1 MKPII
6 CALVFTALITGQPLP
21 ISAPEQVGLSSER
34 LNRIH
39 KLLDQ
44 MVADGK
50 RAGAITLIARNGK
63 IVDWKTYGYRDLAR
77 RLPMEKDTICRI
89 WSMTKIVTSVAA
101 MMLIEEGKMSLSD
114 PVEKYIPELQGLK
127 VLKGGT
133 ADQPELEDAVR
144 RVTVKHLLTHTS
156 GLTYGFGDPV
166 MAQLYN
172 GKKVFDNSSLKSF
185 IGKVA
190 TLPLAAQPGEKFNY
204 GISTDVLGYLIE
216 VVSGMPFDQFVQ
228 NRILAPLRMNDT
240 HFQVPKE
247 KVTRLAKTYT
257 IREGRL
263 VENPP
268 NDSMGEINPEVPYG
282 GMSLYSTI
290 GDYARFGQMLLNGGQ
305 LDGVRLLGRKTVE
318 LMTVNHLNNLAVP
331 YSDKNGAYGFGLGGT
346 VRVDVAKG
354 NAPGSLGQFGWDG
367 SATTYF
373 RMDPNERAISL
384 LFLQHEPLDRPTLEL
399 FSTLFYQAIVD

>member
-1 MKPII
+1 
-6 CALVFTALITGQPLP
+6 
-21 ISAPEQVGLSSER
+21 
-34 LNRIH
+34 
-39 KLLDQ
+39 
-44 MVADGK
+44 
-50 RAGAITLIARNGK
+50 
-63 IVDWKTYGYRDLAR
+63 
-77 RLPMEKDTICRI
+77 
-89 WSMTKIVTSVAA
+89 
-101 MMLIEEGKMSLSD
+101 
-114 PVEKYIPELQGLK
+114 
-127 VLKGGT
+127 
-133 ADQPELEDAVR
+133 
-144 RVTVKHLLTHTS
+144 
-156 GLTYGFGDPV
+156 
-166 MAQLYN
+166 
-172 GKKVFDNSSLKSF
+172 
-185 IGKVA
+185 
-190 TLPLAAQPGEKFNY
+190 
-204 GISTDVLGYLIE
+204 
-216 VVSGMPFDQFVQ
+216 MPFDQFVQ

-373 RMDPNERAISL
+373 RMDPNERTISL
-384 LFLQHEPLDRPTLEL
+384 LSIGTGEPTGGPGCAARHAGGKRSDVPRHRRQFLVDCCCTPPGGAEVREL
-399 FSTLFYQAIVD
+399 PGGAFVD